1 MSDRVELE
9 MLPDEY
15 DDAFL
20 GLSYNMEGVPFPC
33 YSLDECARIASEEM
47 DVTIDEAVD
56 GIRQV
61 AVVRRI
67 IFVEEMPMDRVP
79 GLRGVH

>member
-9 MLPDEY
+9 MLPEEY

-20 GLSYNMEGVPFPC
+20 GLSYNIEGVPFPC

-47 DVTIDEAVD
+47 DVSIDEAVD

-61 AVVRRI
+61 AIVRKI
-67 IFVEEMPMDRVP
+67 IFVEEMPAQNV
-79 GLRGVH
+79 GLRVVH